1 MMLHIYK
8 GSDLVYYLIF
18 EDSTSC
24 MDLTLQLLK
33 TNVTGFSS
41 ICKYY
46 SVCGAPQAGDVFSD
60 LVNYGEADI
69 YINRIQ
75 QSNIVEHVHVRPDD
89 VFIFIVDSTVKISKI
104 GISSDR
110 NILGTKIYRTTYYC
124 FESCPFSYSRF
135 NSEIF
140 GKTSETDKYLA
151 MQKAICS
158 TSYPTLETAKE
169 YIRKYSPSSKQ
180 KTMESL
186 ATSLFASYM
195 QNMKCVKLNKHA
207 HTALAE
213 CLGSDTLRFYTNNC
227 DPTCEYCMERHQL
240 DRTSNYCTFQMQANN
255 LLDFYYNSI
264 WSQPLECVY
273 GGQDRS
279 LLEIF
284 NESKTSYFI

>member
-1 MMLHIYK
+1 M
-8 GSDLVYYLIF
+8 YYLIF

-33 TNVTGFSS
+33 TNIGNFSS
-41 ICKYY
+41 TCKYY

-60 LVNYGEADI
+60 LINYGEADI

-75 QSNIVEHVHVRPDD
+75 QPNLIEHVHVQPGDI
-89 VFIFIVDSTVKISKI
+89 FIFIVDSTVKISEKDI
-104 GISSDR
+104 ASDR

-124 FESCPFSYSRF
+124 FESCLFSYPRF

-140 GKTSETDKYLA
+140 GKISEIDKYIA

-158 TSYPTLETAKE
+158 TSYPTLESAKE
-169 YIRKYSPSSKQ
+169 YKHKYCSSSKQ

-195 QNMKCVKLNKHA
+195 QNMKCVKINKYA
-207 HTALAE
+207 YTALAG
-213 CLGSDTLRFYTNNC
+213 CLGSDTMRFYTNSC
-227 DPTCEYCMERHQL
+227 DPTCEYCKQRKQL
-240 DRTSNYCTFQMQANN
+240 AQGSNYCTFLMQGDN

-264 WSQPLECVY
+264 WSNPLACIY
-273 GGQDRS
+273 GEHDLS

-284 NESKTSYFI
+284 NESRTSYFT